1 MQVSVVL
8 ESPMK
13 FASFLD
19 SVKTVLAGFVGVRR
33 KDAHESARLRPVHIV
48 VTAIIFVVLFILTL
62 RTIVAIV
69 TSQ

>member
-1 MQVSVVL
+1 VELRAIQ

-13 FASFLD
+13 HASFLD
-19 SVKTVLAGFVGVRR
+19 SIKTVLSGFIGVRR
-33 KDAHESARLRPVHIV
+33 KDAHESARIRPVHII
-48 VTAIIFVVLFILTL
+48 VTAIIFVVLFVLTL

>member
-1 MQVSVVL
+1 VESAIQ

-13 FASFLD
+13 RASFFD
-19 SVKTVLAGFVGVRR
+19 SVKTVLAGFIGIRR
-33 KDAHESARLRPVHIV
+33 KDAHESARVRPVHII
-48 VTAIIFVVLFILTL
+48 VTAIVFVVLFIVTL